1 MVDHWHGTLA
11 RPDADG
17 TWDYELMESPVL
29 AEDWP
34 TYQPFELPAVSLNY
48 GLYPARESAEGNSGL
63 ARTTPA
69 ASWPGRTVAYPQ
81 AHLEAWTV
89 AGGGTPNRDRRSGIG
104 RRGGRGGPG
113 HEGGWRRA
121 AVGAVCRAR

>member
-1 MVDHWHGTLA
+1 MPYAAGT
-11 RPDADG
+11 RY
-17 TWDYELMESPVL
+17 YELMAPPVL
-29 AEDWP
+29 PDDWP
-34 TYQPFELPAVSLNY
+34 TYKPLELPAVSLNY

-89 AGGGTPNRDRRSGIG
+89 AGAGSPKGKQRPEIRTARGEVG
-104 RRGGRGGPG
+104 R
-113 HEGGWRRA
+113 A
-121 AVGAVCRAR
+121 K